1 VNGLPYA
8 ARMPET
14 SEPSAPDARADFTP
28 AWARRAIWYQIFPE
42 RFANGD
48 PSNDPT
54 PESMAGA
61 DGGAPHPS
69 WRVHPWTSDWY
80 ALEPHERAQGGGF
93 SANVFRRR
101 YGGDLQGILD
111 RLDYLQELGVTALY
125 LNPVFDSPSL
135 HKYDGSSYH
144 HVDPHFGPD
153 PEGDRALIAT
163 ETPEDPSTW
172 RWTSADRLLLSLVA
186 EVHRRGMRI
195 ILDGVWN
202 HMGRAGF
209 GFRDVAANQRASRFA
224 DWFKVSAWDDEAAG
238 TRFTY
243 HGWMTHASL
252 PELRQDE
259 DGLVAGP
266 RDYIFAATR
275 RWMAPDG
282 KVEDGI
288 DGWRLDVASWVA
300 LGFWRK
306 WRQLVKS
313 INPDAYLTGEIID
326 TLSVIKPFLTGDAF
340 DAVMNYP
347 FAFAAHD
354 LCFGG
359 PEHDAPS
366 RFARSLAEQ
375 HAAFP
380 PCVAPVMQNLFG
392 SHDTARA
399 ASHAVNGRRLRYSS
413 FPTYAQESRG
423 DHPDMAVR
431 APTEEERQRQ
441 RQLVLLQ
448 VTALGAPMIYY
459 GDEAGMWGA
468 NDPCCRKPML
478 WPELTYADEAALPDG
493 TRRQVPDPVAF
504 DRACFAHY
512 QKMIALRR
520 ALPALSDGTMQILV
534 ADDDTRVLVFAR
546 QTAAQRVVVAL
557 NVSDTDQRV
566 AVPVPRAGE
575 LVDALG
581 DGWARAS
588 ADTLELLVPARWG
601 AVWVGPG

>member
-1 VNGLPYA
+1 
-8 ARMPET
+8 M
-14 SEPSAPDARADFTP
+14 SEPSCAEFTP
-28 AWARRAIWYQIFPE
+28 AWARRAVWYQIFPE

-54 PESMAGA
+54 AESLVGA
-61 DGGAPHPS
+61 DGGAPHPA
-69 WRVHPWTSDWY
+69 WQIHPWTSDWY
-80 ALEPHERAQGGGF
+80 ELAPYERAQGGGF
-93 SANVFRRR
+93 IAHVFRRR
-101 YGGDLQGILD
+101 YGGDLQGVLD

-125 LNPVFDSPSL
+125 LNPIFDSPSL

-153 PEGDRALIAT
+153 PAGDRALIAA

-172 RWTSADRLLLSLVA
+172 KWTRADRLLLQLIA

-202 HMGRAGF
+202 HMGRQSF
-209 GFRDVAANQRASRFA
+209 VFRDVLANQQRSRFA
-224 DWFKVSAWDDEAAG
+224 DWLKVTAWDDPAAG

-243 HGWMTHASL
+243 DGWMTHGSL
-252 PELRQDE
+252 PELRQDD

-288 DGWRLDVASWVA
+288 DGWRLDVASWVK

-306 WRQLVKS
+306 WRALVKS

-326 TLSVIKPFLTGDAF
+326 TLAVIQPFLQGDAF

-347 FAFAAHD
+347 FAFACND
-354 LCFGG
+354 FFFGEG
-359 PEHDAPS
+359 ELAAPS
-366 RFARSLAEQ
+366 LLSSRLAEQ
-375 HAAFP
+375 YAAFP

-392 SHDTARA
+392 SHDTARL

-413 FPTYAQESRG
+413 FPAYAMESKG
-423 DHPDMAVR
+423 DYATMEVR
-431 APTEEERQRQ
+431 APSSEERRRQRQ
-441 RQLVLLQ
+441 FVLFQ
-448 VTALGAPMIYY
+448 MTALGAPMIYY

-468 NDPCCRKPML
+468 NDPCCRKPMV
-478 WPELTYADEAALPDG
+478 WPELAYADEVALPDG
-493 TRRQVPDPVAF
+493 TKRAAPDAVAF
-504 DRACFAHY
+504 DRALFAHY
-512 QKMIALRR
+512 QRMIALRR
-520 ALPALSDGTMQILV
+520 LLPALSEGAMRVLL
-534 ADDDTRVLVFAR
+534 ADDATGVLVFAR
-546 QTAAQRVVVAL
+546 ETAEQRVIVAL
-557 NVSDTDQRV
+557 AASDQAQTVR
-566 AVPVPRAGE
+566 VPVAQAQLFR
-575 LVDALG
+575 DALG
-581 DGWARAS
+581 DGQGAAS
-588 ADTLELLVPARWG
+588 EDALVLEVPARWG